1 MKEISKGNQK
11 ERRRSE
17 KERTSM
23 GHSCR
28 SKENYKGGKEKNR
41 NGEEQKNSKRIAGR
55 Y

>member
-41 NGEEQKNSKRIAGR
+41 KGRNKRTVKE
-55 Y
+55 